1 MKRLIAL
8 ALILMMCLGMT
19 ACGASEDEKAFE
31 EANALLDSGDYEGA
45 LEKFYSIGLYNQ
57 TAEKIYQIEEQ
68 LRGEKVSFLTGTWKD
83 LNNDMTLTFG
93 EKGKFTVTY
102 PDGTVDDGEAWFDDN
117 DQLYLFE
124 AVEIRE
130 IDGVTHMT
138 GEYSDW
144 VSEADYEVI
153 GPRTVEITLDN
164 WADYFEI
171 RETDCQ
177 YRNDFGEIEQ
187 KGFGFGVFLKDDVAS
202 KLRDPYESVNVS
214 VKVAYDEVM
223 HKAIGSVANGDF
235 QVGEVGQPK
244 WMEEETRREEAVGQ
258 VWLQEDDHMEGSGCY
273 GCYCANFTGY
283 TSIEEENDTYI
294 YVYENPEL
302 LDITGTLVIFP

>member
-8 ALILMMCLGMT
+8 ALILVLCLGMT

-31 EANALLDSGDYEGA
+31 EANALLESGDYEGA

-68 LRGEKVSFLTGTWKD
+68 LRTEKVAFLTGTWKD
-83 LNNDMTLTFG
+83 LQNDMTLTFG
-93 EKGKFTVTY
+93 EKGKFTVTN
-102 PDGTVDDGEAWFDDN
+102 PDGTVSDGEAWYDAN

-138 GEYSDW
+138 GEYNDW

-171 RETDCQ
+171 RETDDL
-177 YRNDFGEIEQ
+177 YRNAFGEIEW

-202 KLRDPYESVNVS
+202 RLRDPYGSVNVS
-214 VKVAYDEVM
+214 VKAAYDGVM
-223 HKAIGSVANGDF
+223 YKATGTLEGGDF
-235 QVGEVGQPK
+235 QKGEPGQPK
-244 WMEEETRREEAVGQ
+244 WLKEETRREEAVMD
-258 VWLQEDDHMEGSGCY
+258 VWMVTGPEREGSGCY
-273 GCYCANFTGY
+273 GCYCATFTGY
-283 TSIEEENDTYI
+283 NTIEEEGDTYI
-294 YVYENPEL
+294 IVFENPEI
-302 LDITGTLVIFP
+302 LDITGTLTIFP

>member
-31 EANALLDSGDYEGA
+31 EANTLLESGDYEGA

-68 LRGEKVSFLTGTWKD
+68 LRTEKVAFLTGTWKD
-83 LNNDMTLTFG
+83 LNYERTLTFG
-93 EKGKFTVTY
+93 EKGKFTVTDS
-102 PDGTVDDGEAWFDDN
+102 DGTVSDGEAWYDDN

-138 GEYSDW
+138 GEYYDW

-171 RETDCQ
+171 RETDDL
-177 YRNDFGEIEQ
+177 YRNDFGEIEW

-202 KLRDPYESVNVS
+202 RLKNTYDSVDVS
-214 VKVAYDEVM
+214 FQVAYDEVM
-223 HKAIGSVANGDF
+223 HKATDIEADGDF
-235 QVGEVGQPK
+235 QMGEASHLWWYPDLGRMDEVGEV
-244 WMEEETRREEAVGQ
+244 
-258 VWLQEDDHMEGSGCY
+258 WLMNGPNNEGSNCY
-273 GCYCANFTGY
+273 DHYVAPFIGY
-283 TSIEEENDTYI
+283 TACEEKGVSYI
-294 YVYENPEL
+294 IVFENPEIL
-302 LDITGTLVIFP
+302 NVTGTLTMFP